1 MQNNDRPILTTY
13 SLRSLVIAVV
23 CAVVVL
29 VVHKDSLWTTTAL
42 LLFLLGPLTVYS
54 FVIVK
59 FYDDHIVII
68 RPLHVI
74 HVKTTIHYCQ
84 IHYMRVP
91 SKYLS
96 MAVMDLLIYFKDQKR
111 PMEIPLPY
119 FSRDQQKLKRL
130 IESKGIDFYGIN

>member
-1 MQNNDRPILTTY
+1 MQNNDRPILITY

-29 VVHKDSLWTTTAL
+29 FVHKDSLWTTTVV
-42 LLFLLGPLTVYS
+42 LLFLLGPIIVYS

-74 HVKTTIHYCQ
+74 HIKTTIQYCQ
-84 IHYMRVP
+84 IQYMRVP

-119 FSRDQQKLKRL
+119 FSVKQQKLERL
-130 IESKGIDFYGIN
+130 IESKGIDFIWD

>member
-1 MQNNDRPILTTY
+1 M
-13 SLRSLVIAVV
+13 IAVV
-23 CAVVVL
+23 CAVVVFF
-29 VVHKDSLWTTTAL
+29 VHKDSLWTTAAV
-42 LLFLLGPLTVYS
+42 LLFLLGPLIVYS

-59 FYDDHIVII
+59 FYDNYFVII

-74 HVKTTIHYCQ
+74 HVKTTVEYCQ
-84 IHYMRVP
+84 IHYMKVP

-119 FSRDQQKLKRL
+119 FSEDQQKLERL
-130 IESKGIDFYGIN
+130 IKSKGIDFIWD